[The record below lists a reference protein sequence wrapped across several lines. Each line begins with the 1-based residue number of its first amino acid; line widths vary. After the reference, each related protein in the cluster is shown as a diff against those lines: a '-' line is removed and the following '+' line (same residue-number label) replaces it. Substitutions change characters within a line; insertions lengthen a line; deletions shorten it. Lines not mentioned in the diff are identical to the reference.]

1 VASGNAGAVTITA
14 GSLTLQ
20 DRGFIATDTFGSGNA
35 GNVDVTATGTIALAN
50 GSIDSQAQPGSTGR
64 SGTLSVSAQDLNLT
78 DGGQIATNSTNA
90 NPAGDIAIHAPV
102 ITVDGLGS
110 EITSANVGTEGGS
123 AGTIVI
129 ETDPITLSNGGAITT
144 DSASGAAGDITLLF
158 DKGGVLTLEGATSD
172 GKITT
177 TSATATAGKITI
189 IGPSAIVLNGGQI
202 QALGPFKGAF
212 VTIQSGAI
220 VESSDRLNGLDVA
233 GTLVLD
239 STVEDVSQAV
249 TLSDASFIDASK
261 VLRGRCAA
269 QAASGETSTLVATP
283 TGPYRNP
290 SATSRPSG
298 AVAQWNTTV
307 SACGPAPGP
316 N

>member
-1 VASGNAGAVTITA
+1 MAMNAMSMAMTFSARWKPSPAPRQMASMELAVVRGTVAEAEQATFEADIRADDRSTI
-14 GSLTLQ
+14 
-20 DRGFIATDTFGSGNA
+20 D
-35 GNVDVTATGTIALAN
+35 
-50 GSIDSQAQPGSTGR
+50 
-64 SGTLSVSAQDLNLT
+64 
-78 DGGQIATNSTNA
+78 
-90 NPAGDIAIHAPV
+90 
-102 ITVDGLGS
+102 
-110 EITSANVGTEGGS
+110 
-123 AGTIVI
+123 I

-144 DSASGAAGDITLLF
+144 NSASGAAGDITLVF
-158 DKGGVLTLEGATSD
+158 DKGGVLILEWATSD

-290 SATSRPSG
+290 SATSRPSD
-298 AVAQWNTTV
+298 AVAQLNTTV